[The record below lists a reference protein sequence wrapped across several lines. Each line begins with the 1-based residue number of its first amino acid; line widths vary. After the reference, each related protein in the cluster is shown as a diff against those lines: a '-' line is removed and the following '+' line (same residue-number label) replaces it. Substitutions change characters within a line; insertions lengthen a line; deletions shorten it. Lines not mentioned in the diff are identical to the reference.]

1 MSWCKLTL
9 MIFVMTEGLPEERRV
24 THTEERGRRDVFQV
38 LMLHHSGCIIR
49 PRVVTA
55 GCHGRVA
62 TQCTEDTRTCEVITS
77 LSKTPW
83 VHPGDPCPTLVPCSG
98 QSVQCWQV
106 NPAAIYPL
114 VSRNQLVHFISSVCF
129 NLPRNVIFAP
139 GNLLMWRWQPNTLWH
154 DVSSITRMATKIAHV
169 SNISFPK
176 LNAVYNF

>member
-1 MSWCKLTL
+1 MNWRKLTL

-24 THTEERGRRDVFQV
+24 TNSQERGRRDVFQV
-38 LMLHHSGCIIR
+38 LMLHHSECIISSS
-49 PRVVTA
+49 
-55 GCHGRVA
+55 
-62 TQCTEDTRTCEVITS
+62 D
-77 LSKTPW
+77 
-83 VHPGDPCPTLVPCSG
+83 PGWWQQGVMG
-98 QSVQCWQV
+98 GWQHSVQRTQGHVKWSQVSENSLGPPLLGSQCWRV
-106 NPAAIYPL
+106 NPWGIYPL

-129 NLPRNVIFAP
+129 NLPRNVNFAP